1 MLVVHKIEELRKIIK
16 EQKKLSKT
24 IGCVPTMGALHQGHL
39 KLIEKSKKETDFTV
53 VTIFVNPI
61 QFGVNEDFSKYPR
74 TLPNDTRLCES
85 VGADLIFAPE
95 VNDMIGNDL
104 LTFVDIK
111 ELQDNLCGAKRP
123 GHFRGVCT
131 IVAKF
136 FNIVTPDMAFFG
148 KKDIQQLFIIKK
160 MTKDLNFDIEIIPCE
175 IVREKDGLAMS
186 SRNVYLSAEERL
198 DSTILN
204 KSIKIGVDLIEKG
217 ESNPQNIISKLT
229 EIISSVKT
237 SKLDYIKIV
246 NSEMKDVS
254 IIEKGNILALAV
266 YIGKTRLIDNHIIG
280 EKICF

>member
-16 EQKKLSKT
+16 EQKKLGKT

-136 FNIVTPDMAFFG
+136 FNIVTPDKAFFG

-254 IIEKGNILALAV
+254 IIEKENILALAI